1 MALRAEARLTSAV
14 ERVKGGFQSSQPQ
27 AGAKMGG
34 WMEGMDTGYPP
45 KNGWFSLEKVGVP
58 LF

>member
-27 AGAKMGG
+27 AIWHAGF
-34 WMEGMDTGYPP
+34 W
-45 KNGWFSLEKVGVP
+45 GVRGEE
-58 LF
+58 